1 MKLFQRREACRRLFR
16 IYLELGY
23 IPWRKPKKARKK
35 RGGVYMGTRE
45 AIIPFLNKDAKRT
58 IADLVFRPGYMMRD
72 YIQRGRHE
80 QYLAPFTALLVFYSV
95 FTLLTAVV
103 QPGASRSTF
112 GESLLEATEEAK
124 VEVQSDLELGDRS
137 ITKEKAEHFFTRLFR
152 TVSQAILITHLDLYP
167 EAVDTSWKE
176 SLAAVEADLRGKG
189 IPLFLGD
196 FLMLWLAMALLLK
209 KYKVSVSGAAAASAY
224 VLCQF
229 CIFMFLALLVTF
241 GKSSELGF
249 LIMGILLFIDYRQW
263 LQVGNRKAL
272 GLTLKTGLIYLGVT
286 ILFYVLLGMGLV
298 ILSLY
303 RP

>member
-272 GLTLKTGLIYLGVT
+272 GLTLKTGVFYLGVT